1 MVETQE
7 TKTETRKQN
16 IARLLLK
23 EKVVQ
28 EMEIGE
34 TIPTRIT
41 IPTINYIEDPTDFQL
56 KFYNLVFCIS
66 NVRTEENKTIIEYR
80 FRGVEEIR

>member
-1 MVETQE
+1 MEETQSE
-7 TKTETRKQN
+7 TKKQN

-34 TIPTRIT
+34 TIPTRMI
-41 IPTINYIEDPTDFQL
+41 IPSINYIEDPTDVQV
-56 KFYNLVFCIS
+56 KFYNLVFYIS
-66 NVRTEENKTIIEYR
+66 NVRTEDNKTIIEYR